1 MTNKQKKQLAELGK
15 TGTPVS
21 PCKLAKPKT
30 INQKKLWEALL
41 NNPLVCGIG
50 FAGTGKTFVT
60 GMTACSMLMDGKIKK
75 IIITRPNVPTGRT
88 LGHFP
93 GTVQEKMEPWL
104 APITSVLRD
113 GLGAAKYEAMFD
125 REIQIQPL
133 ETIRGQSFEDTF
145 IIVDESQNLS
155 LDEIKALTTRIGEG
169 SHMALIG
176 DPKQSDVRDGSDLV
190 KFVHMCN
197 KSGIDVPL
205 IEFQIADIVRSEM
218 CKQLITMFY
227 EEGL

>member
-1 MTNKQKKQLAELGK
+1 MASKKQLQELALK
-15 TGTPVS
+15 GTPVP
-21 PCKLAKPKT
+21 PCKLVKPKT
-30 INQKKLWEALL
+30 KNQHKLWTALL

-60 GMTACSMLMDGKIKK
+60 GMTACSMLTDGKVKRV
-75 IIITRPNVPTGRT
+75 IITRPNVPTGRT

-104 APITSVLRD
+104 APITSVLKD
-113 GLGAAKYEAMFD
+113 GLGNAKYEAMLD
-125 REIQIQPL
+125 REILIQPL

-155 LDEIKALTTRIGEG
+155 MDEIKALTTRIGEG
-169 SHMALIG
+169 SVMALIG
-176 DPKQSDVRDGSDLV
+176 DPQQSDVRDGSDLL
-190 KFVHMCN
+190 KFVHLCN
-197 KSGIDVPL
+197 ASGIDVPL
-205 IEFQIADIVRSEM
+205 VEFQIADIVRSEM
-218 CKQLITMFY
+218 CKKLITMFY